1 MKRLRAFPGSPVASS
16 RRPRSSSW
24 RCSSPDAGRPIRPG
38 KSRSPAAS
46 TKKPADGPSS
56 RSPARPT
63 RTVISTLSP
72 GRRSG
77 TTGSPSTP
85 PALSRL
91 FDDFC
96 DEKILLS
103 QARASGVVLS
113 DEERSDY
120 LEKLRVAMGA
130 DSASGL
136 PAADESVLS
145 DRLLTEKYLSRRTKD
160 IAVEDGEV
168 AAYYEAHKS
177 DFLQPEKV
185 QVSQILLD
193 SEGKASTI
201 RERLR
206 GATEEDFRA
215 VARRESAGPG
225 GRQGRDHGRL
235 QPRPAS
241 ARSSNRSSFPCARA
255 RSAASSDRRTA
266 STSSVSTSGRNRGSS
281 PSPTPRPAI
290 RARLLDEKGRRA
302 VADHLDELKRTLEWR
317 AFPDRLAVRLSKE
330 RSTMKTNDPLDPGP
344 PGLLRGAR
352 RRPAGGRRD
361 RGRRQRRRH
370 HDVPGPARVRDPA
383 PGHPG
388 GQPPRARSSRR
399 PWNSSGRRSWT
410 R

>member
-1 MKRLRAFPGSPVASS
+1 MKRLRAFPGSPSVVGAAALIVLAVLLPGCRVS
-16 RRPRSSSW
+16 
-24 RCSSPDAGRPIRPG
+24 DQAGE
-38 KSRSPAAS
+38 
-46 TKKPADGPSS
+46 KPESGGLDDK
-56 RSPARPT
+56 ARG
-63 RTVISTLSP
+63 RTVLEISGKPYTNGDFDSFA
-72 GRRSG
+72 R
-77 TTGSPSTP
+77 TTVGDNRVALDA

-168 AAYYEAHKS
+168 AATYEAHKS
-177 DFLQPEKV
+177 EFLQPEKV

-215 VARRESAGPG
+215 VARRESAGPEAANG
-225 GRQGRDHGRL
+225 GIMGVFSPGQLPQELESFILPLREGEISRVVGSTYGFHIFRL
-235 QPRPAS
+235 DKRTESRLVTLADAS
-241 ARSSNRSSFPCARA
+241 A
-255 RSAASSDRRTA
+255 
-266 STSSVSTSGRNRGSS
+266 G
-281 PSPTPRPAI
+281 I

-317 AFPDRLAVRLSKE
+317 AFPDRLAFAYQR
-330 RSTMKTNDPLDPGP
+330 ND
-344 PGLLRGAR
+344 
-352 RRPAGGRRD
+352 
-361 RGRRQRRRH
+361 
-370 HDVPGPARVRDPA
+370 
-383 PGHPG
+383 
-388 GQPPRARSSRR
+388 QP
-399 PWNSSGRRSWT
+399 
-410 R
+410 